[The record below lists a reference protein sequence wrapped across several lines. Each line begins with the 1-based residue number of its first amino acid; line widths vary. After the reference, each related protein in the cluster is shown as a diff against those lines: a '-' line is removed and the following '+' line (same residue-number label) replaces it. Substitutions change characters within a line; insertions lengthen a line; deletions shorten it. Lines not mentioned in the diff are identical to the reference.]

1 MSKDKLCDTAKLPG
15 GRCRFALSPCSTSR
29 IIICRRKN
37 VSRHR
42 TPRGAR
48 RRRVRCDAAE
58 QGDRFR
64 ILAVVNDLSR
74 EPGAGGRWRRARAE
88 ILLSGQ
94 NWENLQ
100 LTAKLTRPARHPGRP
115 CRRDLGRRVDYSG
128 RATGSTTAPSSS
140 SPFSSR
146 PLGPLRYTF
155 SGAATAFRSAAE
167 VGHDLARRRQHLRVR
182 RTDQRND
189 VRDGHRPLDRDQR
202 AGRGRDELADLPER
216 SGARPAGH
224 HHRLR

>member
-1 MSKDKLCDTAKLPG
+1 MGSGVTLTRQTAKAVSAAISSAVSLTRQTG
-15 GRCRFALSPCSTSR
+15 HAIALSSAQAVT
-29 IIICRRKN
+29 II
-37 VSRHR
+37 R
-42 TPRGAR
+42 TKLAPRTITL
-48 RRRVRCDAAE
+48 
-58 QGDRFR
+58 R

-189 VRDGHRPLDRDQR
+189 VRNGHRPLDRDQR

-216 SGARPAGH
+216 SGARPAWSAPPTSIAG
-224 HHRLR
+224 R